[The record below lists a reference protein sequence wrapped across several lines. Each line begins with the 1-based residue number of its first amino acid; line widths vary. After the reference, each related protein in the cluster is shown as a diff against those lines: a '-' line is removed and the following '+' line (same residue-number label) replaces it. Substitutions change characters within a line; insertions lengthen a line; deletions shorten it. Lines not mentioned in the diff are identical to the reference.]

1 MISHAAV
8 LEVPAGAAVR
18 AGPMVLTILE
28 HILAT
33 QDPAGLLYPPVQ
45 DRRGGRA
52 DLPDRLSALLL
63 PLQGQSLHGV
73 RTPAD
78 RLDHPAGPLVQGRR
92 GDRADLL
99 GLPSARLPLQ
109 GRLHGVH
116 QEDLLDLQADHPG
129 RPDQDRRGDLDRADL
144 RDHLV
149 QNRPG
154 DLLLVIQGQIN
165 RPGNRQIPVK

>member
-33 QDPAGLLYPPVQ
+33 QDPAGLLSPPVQ

-52 DLPDRLSALLL
+52 DLPDRLSALL
-63 PLQGQSLHGV
+63 PLRGQSLHGV
-73 RTPAD
+73 RTPAGP
-78 RLDHPAGPLVQGRR
+78 LAPLVQGRR
-92 GDRADLL
+92 GGRADLL
-99 GLPSARLPLQ
+99 GLPLL
-109 GRLHGVH
+109 GRLHGVRS
-116 QEDLLDLQADHPG
+116 QEDLLDLQADHLG
-129 RPDQDRRGDLDRADL
+129 RRGDLDRADL

-154 DLLLVIQGQIN
+154 DLLLAIQGKIKP
-165 RPGNRQIPVK
+165 PGNRQIPVK

>member
-33 QDPAGLLYPPVQ
+33 QDPAGLLSPPVQ

-52 DLPDRLSALLL
+52 DLPDRLSALL
-63 PLQGQSLHGV
+63 PLRGQSLHGV
-73 RTPAD
+73 RTPAGP
-78 RLDHPAGPLVQGRR
+78 LAPLVQGRR
-92 GDRADLL
+92 GGRADLL
-99 GLPSARLPLQ
+99 GLPSARLPLL

-116 QEDLLDLQADHPG
+116 QEDLLDLRADPLG

-154 DLLLVIQGQIN
+154 DLLLAIQGQIN